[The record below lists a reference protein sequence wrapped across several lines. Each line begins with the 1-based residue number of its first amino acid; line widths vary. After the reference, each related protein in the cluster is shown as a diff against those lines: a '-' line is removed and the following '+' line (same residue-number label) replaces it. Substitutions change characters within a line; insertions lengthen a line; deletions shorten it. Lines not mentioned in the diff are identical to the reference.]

1 MGPIF
6 MALTCLQHVK
16 HATIT
21 VSFARTKRQTELD
34 YTSYKKKIFPQ
45 LVFLFHAYP
54 LTKTQF

>member
-21 VSFARTKRQTELD
+21 VSFAEPKDKL
-34 YTSYKKKIFPQ
+34 I
-45 LVFLFHAYP
+45 
-54 LTKTQF
+54 

>member
-6 MALTCLQHVK
+6 MALTYLQHVK

-34 YTSYKKKIFPQ
+34 YTS
-45 LVFLFHAYP
+45 
-54 LTKTQF
+54 